1 MQTRHIHISGLV
13 QGVGFRPFVCRV
25 AREMGMAGWVCN
37 SNDGIHIV
45 FNANETN
52 AFKFYNYLLGH
63 LPDNA
68 IITSHSIGVTD
79 QKEFDSFT
87 IKKVLTFPLPI

>member
-37 SNDGIHIV
+37 NNDGVHIE
-45 FNANETN
+45 FNANETIALKLYN
-52 AFKFYNYLLGH
+52 LSFYRGNGSKR
-63 LPDNA
+63 
-68 IITSHSIGVTD
+68 I
-79 QKEFDSFT
+79 
-87 IKKVLTFPLPI
+87 